1 MRSKSVKPSL
11 YPPVP
16 FHTIRTLAFLCA
28 IVVAIILAVF
38 IYNLHKEG
46 YKLPWAF
53 LILIISAVLSLTN
66 ITVTTMTHCCYGLSP
81 RLSLGLNALLLI
93 LWSISLGLL
102 SWSMAHTILTS
113 CTTRYWGNA
122 TGMGVCRV
130 YKTLFAFT
138 AAGAVL
144 AIAAVW
150 LDVVVRRRQTRLG
163 QYDPMGSSA
172 ALGGDV
178 KLQDRSSVLSAGA
191 GGLGGAGGGRDGGM
205 HGDDAFNDVPDPDP
219 VYTRK
224 RAQSGGDTGL
234 LDEYRGGDDARYYG
248 EEPGWNQRGGYGA
261 DDDGYGHGYM
271 AYPGYGRVPDTG
283 YDPGAYR

>member
-1 MRSKSVKPSL
+1 
-11 YPPVP
+11 
-16 FHTIRTLAFLCA
+16 
-28 IVVAIILAVF
+28 
-38 IYNLHKEG
+38 
-46 YKLPWAF
+46 
-53 LILIISAVLSLTN
+53 LIISAVLSLTN
-66 ITVTTMTHCCYGLSP
+66 IITTTITHCCYGLSP
-81 RLSLGLNALLLI
+81 RLSLTLNALLLI
-93 LWSISLGLL
+93 LWGISLGLL

-130 YKTLFAFT
+130 YKALFAFT
-138 AAGAVL
+138 VAGAAL

-163 QYDPMGSSA
+163 SYDPMGSST
-172 ALGGDV
+172 ALGDV
-178 KLQDRSSVLSAGA
+178 KGQDRASVLS
-191 GGLGGAGGGRDGGM
+191 GGLGGGRGGGREGGM
-205 HGDDAFNDVPDPDP
+205 HGEDAFNDVPDPDP

-234 LDEYRGGDDARYYG
+234 LHEYRGDDAGYGDDASYYG
-248 EEPGWNQRGGYGA
+248 EDPGWSQRGGY
-261 DDDGYGHGYM
+261 GYM